1 MSISLIIGL
10 RSNPLP
16 ARRQQGRTETLV
28 FEEWAR
34 SVRAWLALAVSTLC
48 TVVTA
53 SARGE
58 EPVRQTEEIVVEDQR
73 LRPAE
78 VFEDTAIEKE
88 VIEEQKIEA
97 LPARDVSDIVRNLPG
112 IRTQQRVQGED
123 AIVSIE
129 GMPPEYTK
137 ILVNGARYVGA
148 IDGVTDL
155 ADIPAFNLQRIE
167 VLRGNQGVRYGTDAA
182 GGVINIVTKPAPDEG
197 IDFLF
202 DGGGGQDGQAS
213 AFGAT
218 GFRLGNLGVTTS
230 FGQYEIDGFDP
241 PDDIDFTQTLAGNAD
256 SHRLERNFYST
267 LDYDLTENVDLY
279 GRVGWR
285 REDWDYVNEIPS
297 DEVEATKAAAEEAG
311 VPFDRRS
318 VESREYETWTS
329 TAGFSWSPGDATTI
343 HGDVNYFSGTTD
355 SEVGREFFQVED
367 QYQVNL
373 VGEHFVELGPTTS
386 ALLAALDWRRS
397 SLVLENGPPPPDI
410 DPSDIRGGDVDK
422 WFYQTSLYF
431 ESDTA
436 LYEWMSLILGL
447 RLQQH
452 SQFSEAL
459 LPQVALLFRPHE
471 TVRLRFSWGL
481 NQRTPS
487 LRDLYQPESPQL
499 GGSYF
504 LAGNPDLTEESSES
518 WRAGIDWSPHRVVSF
533 SVVGFWNTF
542 DDSIRSVLDRD
553 IRIGTVTATGTGDL
567 SPEIEADFLELCSDP
582 LIDFRLIG
590 CDRFVNGGTPGA
602 GVVTEVFAPVY
613 KKVNLDS
620 VRTRGAEVRMNLRP
634 YDPWQLEIEVGYTY
648 LDTDVNDRER
658 PNLKQLPNEPNNVVD
673 ARIFFVVPRWLTS
686 VAFSAQW
693 RDRAIVEKSG
703 TGLLGF
709 ADDTT
714 DSDPAFLLDA
724 RIAQPLPWW
733 RNVEVYLDARNL
745 TNTRVVD
752 SYAVR
757 GRTFF
762 LGVRANWNPKG
773 PPAWFSKVG
782 LGGGPT

>member
-1 MSISLIIGL
+1 
-10 RSNPLP
+10 
-16 ARRQQGRTETLV
+16 V
-28 FEEWAR
+28 C
-34 SVRAWLALAVSTLC
+34 AWLFLALTTLI
-48 TVVTA
+48 VA
-53 SARGE
+53 ASPSARGE
-58 EPVRQTEEIVVEDQR
+58 EPVRETEEIIVRDQR

-123 AIVSIE
+123 AIISIE

-155 ADIPAFNLQRIE
+155 ADVPAFNLQRIE

-182 GGVINIVTKPAPDEG
+182 GGVINIVTKPAPEEG

-202 DGGGGQDGQAS
+202 DGGGGTDNQAS
-213 AFGAT
+213 SFGAT
-218 GFRLGNLGVTTS
+218 GFRLGKLGVTTS
-230 FGQYEIDGFDP
+230 FGQYQIDGFDP
-241 PDDIDFTQTLAGNAD
+241 PDDVDFTTTLAGNED
-256 SHRLERNFYST
+256 SERLERNFYTT
-267 LDYDLTENVDLY
+267 LDYDLTEKVDLY

-285 REDWDYVNEIPS
+285 REDWDYVTEIPQE
-297 DEVEATKAAAEEAG
+297 EVKAFRDAAEVAG
-311 VPFDRRS
+311 VPFDRTT
-318 VESREYETWTS
+318 VESRDYETWTS
-329 TAGFSWSPGDATTI
+329 TAGFRWSPGDATTI

-397 SLVLENGPPPPDI
+397 SLVLENGPVPPNI
-410 DPSDIRGGDVDK
+410 DPSDLRGGDVDK

-436 LYEWMSLILGL
+436 LYEWMSVILGL

-459 LPQVALLFRPHE
+459 LPQVALLLRPHE
-471 TVRLRFSWGL
+471 TVRLRFSWGR

-518 WRAGIDWSPHRVVSF
+518 WRAGIDWSPHRIVSF
-533 SVVGFWNTF
+533 SVVGFWNDF
-542 DDSIRSVLDRD
+542 DDAIRSVRDRE
-553 IRIGTVTATGTGDL
+553 IRVGGITPPGTTGEGEL
-567 SPEIEADFLELCSDP
+567 LPEIEADFLELCSDP
-582 LIDFRLIG
+582 LINFRLIG
-590 CDRFVNGGTPGA
+590 CDRFAGQGGETVVGDFVSGTPA
-602 GVVTEVFAPVY
+602 QVY
-613 KKVNLDS
+613 KKVNLDA

-634 YDPWQLEIEVGYTY
+634 YDPWQLELEVGYTY

-658 PNLKQLPNEPNNVVD
+658 PNLKQLPNEPNHVVD
-673 ARIFFVVPRWLTS
+673 ARLFWTVPRSLTS
-686 VAFSAQW
+686 FAISAQW
-693 RDRAIVEKSG
+693 RDRAVVEKSG

-714 DSDPAFLLDA
+714 LSDPAFILDA

-733 RNVEVYLDARNL
+733 RNVELYVDLKNL
-745 TNTRVVD
+745 TDTRVID

-757 GRTFF
+757 GRTYFV
-762 LGVRANWNPKG
+762 GVRANWNPKAT
-773 PPAWFSKVG
+773 PDWFSKLG
-782 LGGGPT
+782 FGGGPTS

>member
-1 MSISLIIGL
+1 
-10 RSNPLP
+10 
-16 ARRQQGRTETLV
+16 
-28 FEEWAR
+28 
-34 SVRAWLALAVSTLC
+34 VRAWLSLSLSTLC
-48 TVVTA
+48 LVTA
-53 SARGE
+53 APVRAE
-58 EPVRQTEEIVVEDQR
+58 EPVRQTDEIVVEDQR

-88 VIEEQKIEA
+88 VIEEEKIEA

-197 IDFLF
+197 MDFLF
-202 DGGGGQDGQAS
+202 DGGVGEDGQVS

-218 GFRLGNLGVTTS
+218 GFKLGRLGVTTS
-230 FGQYEIDGFDP
+230 FGQYEIDGFEAPEGDRS
-241 PDDIDFTQTLAGNAD
+241 TTTLAGNED
-256 SHRLERNFYST
+256 SERLERNWYST
-267 LDYDLTENVDLY
+267 FDYALTEDVDLY
-279 GRVGWR
+279 ARVGWR
-285 REDWDYVNEIPS
+285 REDWDYVNEIDPA
-297 DEVEATKAAAEEAG
+297 DALTEAG
-311 VPFDRRS
+311 VPTAAVSDEPLPEVRT
-318 VESREYETWTS
+318 VESRDYETWTS
-329 TAGFSWSPGDATTI
+329 TAGFKWRPGDSTTLT
-343 HGDVNYFSGTTD
+343 GDVNYFSGTTD
-355 SEVGREFFQVED
+355 SEVGREFYQVED

-373 VGEHFVELGPTTS
+373 TGEHILEVGPTTS
-386 ALLAALDWRRS
+386 ALFAALDWRRS
-397 SLVLENGPPPPDI
+397 SLDLENGPPPPNI
-410 DPSDIRGGDVDK
+410 DPNAVSNEDVDT
-422 WFYQTSLYF
+422 WFYQTGLYF
-431 ESDTA
+431 ETDTA
-436 LYEWMSLILGL
+436 LYEWLSVVLGL

-452 SQFSEAL
+452 SQFSEAA
-459 LPQVALLFRPHE
+459 LPQAAILVRPHE
-471 TVRLRFSWGL
+471 TVRMRFSWGR

-499 GGSYF
+499 GGAYF
-504 LAGNPDLTEESSES
+504 LAGNPDLTEEQSES
-518 WRAGIDWSPHRVVSF
+518 WRAGLDWSPHRIVSF

-542 DDSIRSVLDRD
+542 DDAIRSVRDRD
-553 IRIGTVTATGTGDL
+553 IVIGGNVGTGTGDL
-567 SPEIEADFLELCSDP
+567 LPPEIEADFFELCSDP
-582 LIDFRLIG
+582 LIDFKLVG
-590 CDRFVNGGTPGA
+590 CERFVDDGG
-602 GVVTEVFAPVY
+602 APVVGLVTPDTSTVF

-648 LDTDVNDRER
+648 LDTDVNDRAR
-658 PNLKQLPNEPNNVVD
+658 PTLKQLPNEPRNVVD
-673 ARIFFVVPRWLTS
+673 ARVFFTVPRALTQF
-686 VAFSAQW
+686 AFSAQW
-693 RDRAIVEKSG
+693 RDRAIIETSG

-714 DSDPAFLLDA
+714 VSDPAFLLDL
-724 RIAQPLPWW
+724 RITQPIPRW
-733 RNVEVYLDARNL
+733 NHVEVYLDARNL
-745 TNTRVVD
+745 TNTRIVD

-762 LGVRANWNPKG
+762 VGVRVNWNPKA
-773 PPAWFSKVG
+773 PPAWFSNLG
-782 LGGGPT
+782 LGGGTT